1 MALFRSFLKDARG
14 STALIFGLAVPALVL
29 AVGGG
34 IDLSRAV
41 AQRQRIASAVELG
54 CQQSTHEIKYR
65 QNQAN
70 ANPKEDYAPVVT
82 QITNGKM
89 TSSGLTGVSVSTSIV
104 NNLITVNATGNSANV
119 FGGVLGFENVS
130 LAVMRNCTKPPF
142 PSTPGSGTPGTV
154 LLVESFETNHN
165 VASNSWAVLN
175 NWNGWSTQNGKGGIE
190 INGIP
195 QLSGNE
201 IRFGNFFAELD
212 SHCYTS
218 NCKTNS
224 AMWRDIKVPENGNY
238 ELRYWYISR
247 VRNPAYG
254 NQVICANKYVD
265 EKNGNVARNTTP
277 QNQKANWYEDVKWA
291 DWEIQTNRIEVYFD
305 KNNATIPGSNFSNMV
320 DVCVHTAQWSERI
333 IKLTNLV
340 KDTTYRFYFRAAG
353 REDTYGGLIDYI
365 RFCTKTCP

>member
-14 STALIFGLAVPALVL
+14 STALIFGLAVPALIL

-34 IDLSRAV
+34 IDLSRAA

-54 CQQSTHEIKYR
+54 CQQATHEIRYR

-70 ANPKEDYAPVVT
+70 ANPKEDYTAVVT
-82 QITNGKM
+82 QITNGKV
-89 TSSGLTGVSVSTSIV
+89 TGSGLTDVSVSTSIV
-104 NNLITVNATGNSANV
+104 ADVITINATGNSANV

-130 LAVMRNCTKPPF
+130 LAVTRNCDKPPF
-142 PSTPGSGTPGTV
+142 PTTPGTGTPGTV
-154 LLVESFETNHN
+154 LMVESFEVNHN
-165 VASNSWAVLN
+165 VASNSWTVLN
-175 NWNGWSTQNGKGGIE
+175 NWNGWSTQSGKGGIE

-224 AMWRDIKVPENGNY
+224 AMWRDITLPADGDY
-238 ELRYWYISR
+238 QLRYWYISR
-247 VRNPAYG
+247 VRNPAYAG
-254 NQVICANKYVD
+254 KTYCAYKDSSSAVWSDLNK
-265 EKNGNVARNTTP
+265 AT
-277 QNQKANWYEDVKWA
+277 
-291 DWEIQTNRIEVYFD
+291 WEGQTNRIEVFFA
-305 KNNATIPGSNFSNMV
+305 KANNFSTAAANMV
-320 DVCVHTAQWSERI
+320 DVCVHTDQWTERTI
-333 IKLTNLV
+333 SF
-340 KDTTYRFYFRAAG
+340 KDLKAGDKYRIYFQARG